1 MLVIYLKKTDYDT
14 RVGEIEKKL
23 ADNKHDEYITTKE
36 FNKLKLAQ
44 ADLVTKTDFNN
55 KPTSLDSKIVS
66 NKTRHLLNK
75 IEIEKLF

>member
-1 MLVIYLKKTDYDT
+1 MLVIYIKKTDYDT

-23 ADNKHDEYITTKE
+23 ADHKHDEYITTKE

-44 ADLVTKTDFNN
+44 ADLVTKTDFSN
-55 KPTSLDSKIVS
+55 KLTSLDSKIVS
-66 NKTRHLLNK
+66 NKTRHLLNE